1 MINNSNSEDGITIS
15 YQFKLIL
22 LGDSGVGKSSL
33 LHSYMKEEFQDNIPC
48 TINADFKI
56 KKLKIDPYTI
66 VNITIWDTCGQ
77 EKYRAMTNLYFKD
90 SNGIILLYDVIDKN
104 SFYGIN
110 SWLNEI
116 YKNINEDEISII
128 LVGNKIDLEQRSIS
142 YEEGK
147 AFAEKNNL
155 LFCECSSKNG
165 KNIDMVFNLIIKDII
180 NKKNFND
187 SKNISPTDSVKA
199 NCPKKLK
206 RKNKVGCC

>member
-1 MINNSNSEDGITIS
+1 MINNSNSEDDITIS

-33 LHSYMKEEFQDNIPC
+33 LHSYMKEGFQDNIPC

-128 LVGNKIDLEQRSIS
+128 LVGNKIDLESEREVKKEEVEKYCKESKLNNFEISIKSNKNINLMMNIILKAFDQIS
-142 YEEGK
+142 Y
-147 AFAEKNNL
+147 
-155 LFCECSSKNG
+155 
-165 KNIDMVFNLIIKDII
+165 
-180 NKKNFND
+180 
-187 SKNISPTDSVKA
+187 
-199 NCPKKLK
+199 
-206 RKNKVGCC
+206 VG

>member
-33 LHSYMKEEFQDNIPC
+33 LHSYMKEGFQDNIPC

-56 KKLKIDPYTI
+56 KKLKIDPYTT

-165 KNIDMVFNLIIKDII
+165 KNIDN
-180 NKKNFND
+180 
-187 SKNISPTDSVKA
+187 
-199 NCPKKLK
+199 
-206 RKNKVGCC
+206 